1 MKILL
6 WVFLLCILLFFSLGN
21 TIPLIQM
28 PSHTVSK
35 YKSPPDY
42 YSDTMAIQGV
52 FSKTIEPMSNAPNLD
67 GSKLSNKTTLS
78 TNMGRSTDLT
88 QLKQPSKIQG
98 RNPQPV
104 QLRTVQSTSATNA
117 STYPTGGVR
126 NVPGSSCTASQY
138 GCCDDGVTVKNADGT
153 SCPVPASSCTASQY
167 GCCDDGVT
175 VKNADGTSCP
185 VPASSCTASQY
196 GCCDDGV
203 TVKNAD
209 GTSCPAP
216 ASASCTASQYGC
228 CDDGVT
234 VKNADGTSCP
244 APASSCTASQYGC
257 CDDGVT
263 VKNAD
268 GTSCPAP
275 ASASCTA
282 SQYGCCDDGVTV
294 KNSNGSN
301 CAEYS
306 PNKPSVY
313 VLPVKP
319 PSTPYPQNTQ
329 LTQPHDPYMHSEE
342 TVYLSPPMGKPA
354 VPTCPTPQPC
364 PPCGRCPEPSFECK
378 KVPNYSSTSN
388 VLPVPVLTDFS
399 QFGM

>member
-21 TIPLIQM
+21 KIPLIWM

-52 FSKTIEPMSNAPNLD
+52 FYKTIEPMSNAPKLD

-78 TNMGRSTDLT
+78 TNMGRSADLT
-88 QLKQPSKIQG
+88 QLKTNQPMSKFQG

-104 QLRTVQSTSATNA
+104 QLRSVQSTSAMNA
-117 STYPTGGVR
+117 STYPGTRGL
-126 NVPGSSCTASQY
+126 NVPSASCTASQY
-138 GCCDDGVTVKNADGT
+138 GCCDDGVTAKNADGTSCPAPASASCTASQYGCCDDGITVKNADGT
-153 SCPVPASSCTASQY
+153 SCPAPASTSCTASQY

-175 VKNADGTSCP
+175 A
-185 VPASSCTASQY
+185 
-196 GCCDDGV
+196 
-203 TVKNAD
+203 KNAD

-234 VKNADGTSCP
+234 VKNA
-244 APASSCTASQYGC
+244 
-257 CDDGVT
+257 
-263 VKNAD
+263 
-268 GTSCPAP
+268 
-275 ASASCTA
+275 
-282 SQYGCCDDGVTV
+282 
-294 KNSNGSN
+294 NGSN

-306 PNKPSVY
+306 TNKPSVY
-313 VLPVKP
+313 VLPVKT
-319 PSTPYPQNTQ
+319 PSIPYSQNTQ
-329 LTQPHDPYMHSEE
+329 MTQPHDPYTHSEE

>member
-21 TIPLIQM
+21 KIPLIWM
-28 PSHTVSK
+28 PSHIVSK

-52 FSKTIEPMSNAPNLD
+52 FYKTIEPMSNAPKMD

-78 TNMGRSTDLT
+78 TNRGRSADLT
-88 QLKQPSKIQG
+88 QLKTNQPMSKIQG

-104 QLRTVQSTSATNA
+104 QLRSVQSTSATTA
-117 STYPTGGVR
+117 STYPGTR
-126 NVPGSSCTASQY
+126 DWNVPGSSCTSSQY
-138 GCCDDGVTVKNADGT
+138 GCCDDGVTAKNADGT
-153 SCPVPASSCTASQY
+153 SCPVPASASCTSSQY

-175 VKNADGTSCP
+175 AKNA
-185 VPASSCTASQY
+185 
-196 GCCDDGV
+196 
-203 TVKNAD
+203 
-209 GTSCPAP
+209 
-216 ASASCTASQYGC
+216 
-228 CDDGVT
+228 
-234 VKNADGTSCP
+234 
-244 APASSCTASQYGC
+244 
-257 CDDGVT
+257 
-263 VKNAD
+263 
-268 GTSCPAP
+268 
-275 ASASCTA
+275 
-282 SQYGCCDDGVTV
+282 
-294 KNSNGSN
+294 NGSN

-313 VLPVKP
+313 VLPKP
-319 PSTPYPQNTQ
+319 PTYPQNTH
-329 LTQPHDPYMHSEE
+329 LTQPHDPYTHSEE

-354 VPTCPTPQPC
+354 VPTCPSPQPC